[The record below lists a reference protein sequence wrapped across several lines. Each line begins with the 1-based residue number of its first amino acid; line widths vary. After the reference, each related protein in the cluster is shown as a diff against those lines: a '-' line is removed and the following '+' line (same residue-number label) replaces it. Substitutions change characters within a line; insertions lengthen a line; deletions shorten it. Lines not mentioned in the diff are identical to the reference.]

1 MFHPGRE
8 ENQGSVCCGHLILN
22 YLAVSLTSS
31 LLFSLLITSLYLG
44 GVGFHEFRKSKQDFA
59 TSKSKSEVFDVDDV
73 VNILFVFLNIRDLS
87 FHGPRVE
94 LMTSEL
100 RKPVAVSSDKILC
113 WCSIR
118 LHMYFYSRQ
127 LVFQEALQTVSRH
140 R

>member
-59 TSKSKSEVFDVDDV
+59 TSKSKSEVFDVVDDVHDVDDV

-87 FHGPRVE
+87 SQGPRVE
-94 LMTSEL
+94 LMSSEL
-100 RKPVAVSSDKILC
+100 RKLVAGSSDKILC

-118 LHMYFYSRQ
+118 LLMYF
-127 LVFQEALQTVSRH
+127 
-140 R
+140 